1 MIPKYDI
8 MFNDQKNTYRKESFS
23 MKYIITSEAKFRQ
36 RVIKYSYKYGVTK
49 ASIRF
54 HRSRQAIYEWRAKYD
69 GKSWKSLVDKSHRP
83 HHHPKEHTPE
93 EKQMILKLY
102 PYHKDD
108 MIMLWDA
115 LRKRGYTRSY
125 GSMVRV
131 VHKWI
136 KPEIKQKQAR
146 KPKPYQRAEYPG
158 QKVQVDVKFVPS
170 YCVSNGQKYYQYTAI
185 DECTRWTY
193 REMYDEHSTYSST
206 DFLKKLILSCP
217 FPIREI
223 QTDNGTEFTRALI
236 SNDSKPS
243 LFEKMLEAC
252 DIKYHR
258 IRVATPRHNG
268 KVERQHRTDEKRF
281 YKKMKMYNL
290 EDGRKQLI
298 KYNKKSNNIP
308 KICLG
313 FLTPNEMLY
322 KYLGIM

>member
-1 MIPKYDI
+1 MNIL
-8 MFNDQKNTYRKESFS
+8 
-23 MKYIITSEAKFRQ
+23 TSNAHFRQ
-36 RVIKYSYKYGVTK
+36 RVVKKSYKIGVTE
-49 ASIRF
+49 ASNYYRI
-54 HRSRQAIYEWRAKYD
+54 SRQAIYEWRAKYD

-83 HHHPKEHTPE
+83 HHHPNEHTAE
-93 EKQMILKLY
+93 EKQMILKMY

-115 LRKRGYTRSY
+115 LRKKGYTRSY
-125 GSMVRV
+125 TSLVRV
-131 VHKWI
+131 VNKWI
-136 KPEIKQKQAR
+136 KPEIKQKQTR
-146 KPKPYQRAEYPG
+146 TSKPYQRAEYPG

-170 YCVSNGQKYYQYTAI
+170 YCVVNRQKYYQYTAV
-185 DECTRWTY
+185 DECTRWTF
-193 REMYDEHSTYSST
+193 REMYDEHSTCSST
-206 DFLKKLILSCP
+206 DFLKKLILNSP

-223 QTDNGTEFTRALI
+223 QTDNGTEFTRALV
-236 SNDSKPS
+236 SNDGKPS
-243 LFEKMLEAC
+243 LFENALEKC

-290 EDGRKQLI
+290 EDGRQQLA

-313 FLTPNEMLY
+313 FLTPNEMLN
-322 KYLGIM
+322 KYLGVM

>member
-1 MIPKYDI
+1 MNIL
-8 MFNDQKNTYRKESFS
+8 
-23 MKYIITSEAKFRQ
+23 TSEARFRQ
-36 RVIKYSYKYGVTK
+36 RVIKYSFKKGVTK

-83 HHHPKEHTPE
+83 HHHPNEHTAE
-93 EKQMILKLY
+93 EKQMILRLY

-115 LRKRGYTRSY
+115 LRKKGYTRSY
-125 GSMVRV
+125 TSLVRV
-131 VHKWI
+131 VNKWI
-136 KPEIKQKQAR
+136 KPEIKQKQTR

-170 YCVSNGQKYYQYTAI
+170 YCVVNGKKYYQYTAV
-185 DECTRWTY
+185 DECTRWTF

-206 DFLKKLILSCP
+206 DFLKKLILNCP

-236 SNDSKPS
+236 SDDGKPS
-243 LFEKMLEAC
+243 LFEEMLELC
-252 DIKYHR
+252 GIKYHR

-268 KVERQHRTDEKRF
+268 KVERQHRTDEQRF
-281 YKKMKMYNL
+281 YKKIKMYNL
-290 EDGRKQLI
+290 ADGRQQLA

-313 FLTPNEMLY
+313 FLTPNEILD
-322 KYLGIM
+322 KYLGVM

>member
-1 MIPKYDI
+1 MNIL
-8 MFNDQKNTYRKESFS
+8 
-23 MKYIITSEAKFRQ
+23 TSNAHFRQ
-36 RVIKYSYKYGVTK
+36 RVVKKIYKIGVTA
-49 ASIRF
+49 ASKYYRI
-54 HRSRQAIYEWRAKYD
+54 SRNAIYEWRAKYD

-83 HHHPKEHTPE
+83 HHHPNEHTAE
-93 EKQMILKLY
+93 EKQLILRLY

-115 LRKRGYTRSY
+115 LRKKGYTRSY
-125 GSMVRV
+125 TSLVRV
-131 VHKWI
+131 VNKWI
-136 KPEIKQKQAR
+136 KPEIKQKQTK

-170 YCVSNGQKYYQYTAI
+170 YCVVNGEKYYQYTAV
-185 DECTRWTY
+185 DECTRWTF

-206 DFLKKLILSCP
+206 DFLKKLILNCP

-236 SNDSKPS
+236 SDDGKPS
-243 LFEKMLEAC
+243 LFEEMLELC
-252 DIKYHR
+252 GIKYHR
-258 IRVATPRHNG
+258 IRVATPKHNG

-281 YKKMKMYNL
+281 YKKMRMYNL
-290 EDGRKQLI
+290 VDGRQQLA

-313 FLTPNEMLY
+313 FLTPNEMLE
-322 KYLGIM
+322 KYLGVM